1 MLSVFGS
8 RTNAVERLEA
18 LHGRQFIHQTR
29 NPEKI
34 KPRRSIF
41 ISAMVT
47 ATYEKGAATLQAQ
60 AHVRATDHAQFQC
73 LNGPNPSIRRIRR
86 PSSCSAIR
94 R

>member
-1 MLSVFGS
+1 
-8 RTNAVERLEA
+8 
-18 LHGRQFIHQTR
+18 
-29 NPEKI
+29 
-34 KPRRSIF
+34 
-41 ISAMVT
+41 MVT